1 MGGSPGRM
9 GSFAEVV
16 AKEIKHPVNS
26 KEELC
31 ISRTDRFSFYKIG
44 PVLSISVSWTVS
56 VENAMY
62 TVHVT
67 YMYMYNICACSFGVH
82 V

>member
-9 GSFAEVV
+9 ESFAEVI

-31 ISRTDRFSFYKIG
+31 ISRTDRFAFYKIG
-44 PVLSISVSWTVS
+44 PVLSISVSWTGS
-56 VENAMY
+56 MENAMY
-62 TVHVT
+62 MYKYYTL
-67 YMYMYNICACSFGVH
+67 YMYIH
-82 V
+82 VYIFVGYH